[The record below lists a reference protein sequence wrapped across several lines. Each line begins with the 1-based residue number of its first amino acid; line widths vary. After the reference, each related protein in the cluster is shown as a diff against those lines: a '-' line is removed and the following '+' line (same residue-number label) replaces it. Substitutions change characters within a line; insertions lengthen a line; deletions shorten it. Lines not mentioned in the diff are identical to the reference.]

1 MIRILPFLLMV
12 AAAFA
17 YASGVSATRR
27 LGSKIASFVG
37 LTEVLFS
44 LLFSWLLLDELPL
57 PVQLLG
63 GAFVVAG
70 VVAVR
75 YDELT
80 RPDGPAPDADRPAP
94 ATLSPVEP

>member
-1 MIRILPFLLMV
+1 M
-12 AAAFA
+12 AA
-17 YASGVSATRR
+17 
-27 LGSKIASFVG
+27 LG
-37 LTEVLFS
+37 
-44 LLFSWLLLDELPL
+44 ELPL

-80 RPDGPAPDADRPAP
+80 RTDDPAPDAEEPTT

>member
-1 MIRILPFLLMV
+1 MRWGKISKKFSNYFL
-12 AAAFA
+12 
-17 YASGVSATRR
+17 GP
-27 LGSKIASFVG
+27 
-37 LTEVLFS
+37 
-44 LLFSWLLLDELPL
+44 LLFAWLLLGELPL

-80 RPDGPAPDADRPAP
+80 RPDGPVEAEQASTV
-94 ATLSPVEP
+94 TLSPVEP

>member
-1 MIRILPFLLMV
+1 V

-17 YASGVSATRR
+17 YASGVAATRR
-27 LGSKIASFVG
+27 LGSKVASFVG

-44 LLFSWLLLDELPL
+44 LLFAWLLLGELPL

-63 GAFVVAG
+63 GAFVVGG

-80 RPDGPAPDADRPAP
+80 RPDEVAPEAEEPAT